1 MLARPLCW
9 RGSLPLRALLHPI
22 TITGLDLHFELELSL
37 SRDFGT
43 DSLEVGAPPSRH
55 PVQNPSPPAAP
66 ARKCQ
71 PRANFW
77 LFSNCSDCLLTAA
90 LHQSTTGESHLAR
103 SSISHPSASAS
114 DRSGHTAK
122 RTAFVQSPHTNSH
135 HGRFHRRHVRC
146 VHAHASRSSRRVA
159 TTSRDVWKAPTV
171 GIDQTL

>member
-159 TTSRDVWKAPTV
+159 TTSHVVWKAPTV

>member
-1 MLARPLCW
+1 VP
-9 RGSLPLRALLHPI
+9 
-22 TITGLDLHFELELSL
+22 
-37 SRDFGT
+37 
-43 DSLEVGAPPSRH
+43 
-55 PVQNPSPPAAP
+55 NPSPPAAP

-77 LFSNCSDCLLTAA
+77 FFSLLLTAA
-90 LHQSTTGESHLAR
+90 LHQSATGV
-103 SSISHPSASAS
+103 SANRTWQDLRFLTPLLWPP
-114 DRSGHTAK
+114 DRRGHTAK

-159 TTSRDVWKAPTV
+159 TTSHVVWKAPTV

>member
-1 MLARPLCW
+1 MAPLCE
-9 RGSLPLRALLHPI
+9 
-22 TITGLDLHFELELSL
+22 GLSSASCPASPHHHHWP
-37 SRDFGT
+37 R
-43 DSLEVGAPPSRH
+43 
-55 PVQNPSPPAAP
+55 PSP
-66 ARKCQ
+66 Q
-71 PRANFW
+71 PRAQPRPRFRHGSARGRGATTSSSSRARPEMSAESQTFC

-90 LHQSTTGESHLAR
+90 LHQSLTGESHLAR
-103 SSISHPSASAS
+103 SLTKISHPSALAS
-114 DRSGHTAK
+114 DRRGHTAK